1 MQFFKS
7 NCQGKI
13 KIPVPTGP
21 IMDDRSDFLVRNMS
35 SSEVG
40 LAVEWAAA
48 EGWNP
53 GLHDAQCFWNADPNG
68 FFVGTWHGEPVA
80 CISAVAYDERFG
92 FIGLYIVK
100 PAFRARG
107 FGLRTWQHAMRYLG
121 DRTVGLDGVVAQQHN
136 YKKSGFQLAYRNIR
150 FHGVVR
156 GTSAPH
162 LTNARDV
169 PLAQLVAYDSACF
182 STARS
187 RFLAGWITQ
196 PQSLAL
202 AYVQDAQ
209 IRGYGVLR
217 RCRTGYKVGPLFA
230 DDAQIANDLFDGLVA
245 SVAGEVIA
253 LDVPEVNAAA
263 VALAERNGMVSTFE
277 TARMYTR
284 APPAIPVERVFG
296 VSSFELG

>member
-1 MQFFKS
+1 MHL
-7 NCQGKI
+7 
-13 KIPVPTGP
+13 
-21 IMDDRSDFLVRNMS
+21 IMDDRDDFLVRNMAFR
-35 SSEVG
+35 EVD

-53 GLHDAQCFWNADPNG
+53 GLDDARCFWNADPNG
-68 FFVGTWHGEPVA
+68 FFVGTWRGEPVA

-121 DRTVGLDGVVAQQHN
+121 DRTIGLDGVVAQQQN
-136 YKKSGFQLAYRNIR
+136 YQKSGFQLAYRNIR
-150 FHGVVR
+150 FQGVVQAAS
-156 GTSAPH
+156 TPS
-162 LTNARDV
+162 LTNAREV
-169 PLAQLVAYDSACF
+169 PFAQLVAYDSACF
-182 STARS
+182 STARP
-187 RFLAGWITQ
+187 RFLADWIAQ
-196 PQSLAL
+196 PQALAL
-202 AYVQDAQ
+202 ADVRNAQ

-217 RCRTGYKVGPLFA
+217 RCGTGYKIGPLFA
-230 DDAQIANDLFDGLVA
+230 DDARIANDLFDGLVA

-253 LDVPEVNAAA
+253 FDVPEVNSAAI
-263 VALAERNGMVSTFE
+263 ALAERYGMVSAFE

-284 APPAIPVERVFG
+284 TPPAIPVQRVFG

>member
-1 MQFFKS
+1 
-7 NCQGKI
+7 
-13 KIPVPTGP
+13 
-21 IMDDRSDFLVRNMS
+21 MDDRSDFLVRNMS
-35 SSEVG
+35 SSEVD

-53 GLHDAQCFWNADPNG
+53 GLHDAQCFWSADPNG
-68 FFVGTWHGEPVA
+68 FFVGTWHEEPVA
-80 CISAVAYDERFG
+80 CISAVAYDEYFG

-100 PAFRARG
+100 PAYRARG

-121 DRTVGLDGVVAQQHN
+121 DRTIGLDGVVAQQHN

-150 FHGVVR
+150 FQGVVQAA
-156 GTSAPH
+156 SKPN
-162 LTNARDV
+162 LMDARHM
-169 PLAQLVAYDSACF
+169 PFAQLVAYDSACF

-187 RFLAGWITQ
+187 QFLANWIAQ
-196 PQSLAL
+196 PQALAL
-202 AYVQDAQ
+202 ADVRDAQ

-217 RCRTGYKVGPLFA
+217 RCRTGYKIGPLFA
-230 DDAQIANDLFDGLVA
+230 DNAQIASDLFDGLVA
-245 SVAGEVIA
+245 SVVGEVIA
-253 LDVPEVNAAA
+253 FDVPEVNAAA

-284 APPAIPVERVFG
+284 ATPAIPVQRVFG

>member
-1 MQFFKS
+1 
-7 NCQGKI
+7 
-13 KIPVPTGP
+13 
-21 IMDDRSDFLVRNMS
+21 MDDRSDFLVRNMS
-35 SSEVG
+35 SSEVD
-40 LAVEWAAA
+40 LAVEWAAE

-68 FFVGTWHGEPVA
+68 FFVGAWHEEPVA
-80 CISAVAYDERFG
+80 CISAVAYDEYFG

-121 DRTVGLDGVVAQQHN
+121 DRTIGLDGVVAQQHN

-150 FHGVVR
+150 FQGV
-156 GTSAPH
+156 
-162 LTNARDV
+162 ARAASKPNLMDARRV
-169 PLAQLVAYDSACF
+169 PFAQLVAYDGACF

-187 RFLAGWITQ
+187 QFLATWIAQ
-196 PQSLAL
+196 PQALAL
-202 AYVQDAQ
+202 VDVRDAQ

-217 RCRTGYKVGPLFA
+217 RCRIGYKIGPLFA
-230 DDAQIANDLFDGLVA
+230 DNAQIASDLFDGLVA
-245 SVAGEVIA
+245 SVVGEVIA
-253 LDVPEVNAAA
+253 FDVPEVNAAA

-284 APPAIPVERVFG
+284 ATPAIPVQRVFG

>member
-1 MQFFKS
+1 
-7 NCQGKI
+7 
-13 KIPVPTGP
+13 
-21 IMDDRSDFLVRNMS
+21 MDDPSDFLVRNMS
-35 SSEVG
+35 SSEVD
-40 LAVEWAAA
+40 LAVEWAAT

-53 GLHDAQCFWNADPNG
+53 GLHDARCFWNADPNG
-68 FFVGTWHGEPVA
+68 FFVGTWRAEPVA

-121 DRTVGLDGVVAQQHN
+121 DRTIGLDGVVAQQQN
-136 YKKSGFQLAYRNIR
+136 YKKSGFQFAYRNIR
-150 FHGVVR
+150 FQGVVR
-156 GTSAPH
+156 AASTPN

-169 PLAQLVAYDSACF
+169 PFAQLVAYDSGCF

-187 RFLAGWITQ
+187 SFLADWIAQ
-196 PQSLAL
+196 PQALAL
-202 AYVQDAQ
+202 AYVRDAQ

-217 RCRTGYKVGPLFA
+217 RCRTGYKIGPLFA
-230 DDAQIANDLFDGLVA
+230 DDARIANDLFDGLVA
-245 SVAGEVIA
+245 SVAGEVVA
-253 LDVPEVNAAA
+253 FDVPEINAAA
-263 VALAERNGMVSTFE
+263 VALAERYGMVSAFE

-284 APPAIPVERVFG
+284 ARPAIPVQRVFG

>member
-1 MQFFKS
+1 
-7 NCQGKI
+7 
-13 KIPVPTGP
+13 
-21 IMDDRSDFLVRNMS
+21 MDDRSEFRVRNMS
-35 SSEVG
+35 SSEVE

-53 GLHDAQCFWNADPNG
+53 GLHDAQCFRNADPNG
-68 FFVGTWHGEPVA
+68 FFVGTWHDEPVA

-92 FIGLYIVK
+92 FIGFYIVK

-121 DRTVGLDGVVAQQHN
+121 DRTIGLDGVVAQQHN

-150 FHGVVR
+150 FQGVVR
-156 GTSAPH
+156 AASTAN
-162 LTNARDV
+162 LMNARDV
-169 PLAQLVAYDSACF
+169 PFAQLLAYDSACF

-187 RFLAGWITQ
+187 RFLAGWIAQ
-196 PQSLAL
+196 PQALAL
-202 AYVQDAQ
+202 ALADVRNAQ

-217 RCRTGYKVGPLFA
+217 RCRTGYKIGPLFA
-230 DDAQIANDLFDGLVA
+230 DNAQIASELFDGLVA
-245 SVAGEVIA
+245 SVAGEVVTF
-253 LDVPEVNAAA
+253 DVPEVNAAA
-263 VALAERNGMVSTFE
+263 VALAERHGMVSTFE

-284 APPAIPVERVFG
+284 ATPAIPVQRVFG